1 MGSLGGPGG
10 RLFLFFLMFF
20 ATSKDAK
27 MTTATM
33 IYHII
38 ILLPTQKGTVYTKSV
53 DLHRNIKKSLVID
66 TQNKH
71 VLSGFD

>member
-10 RLFLFFLMFF
+10 RFFFVFLMFL
-20 ATSKDAK
+20 ATSNDAK

-53 DLHRNIKKSLVID
+53 DLHKNITK
-66 TQNKH
+66 
-71 VLSGFD
+71 G